1 MRETAAS
8 AAASAYRIIDPTTSK
23 EVGIVYAT
31 SLADAKR
38 QLVGPAE
45 TNLFAAYTTLQI
57 VPPTTEQPQMTSQKT
72 PPTATSPEMLSL
84 ALLGAIDWLLK
95 GLSLLTDAVV
105 LGSYLLMMWM
115 LGWPLWASLSLVLIG
130 TKVALALTGRHFT
143 RKLLRQHR
151 EAMESTIEQLQSILS
166 GASDAEKQQPSSDDA
181 PSAKPPVH

>member
-1 MRETAAS
+1 MSETAAS
-8 AAASAYRIIDPTTSK
+8 AATAAYRIIDPTTSK

-57 VPPTTEQPQMTSQKT
+57 VPPTTEQPQMPSQKT
-72 PPTATSPEMLSL
+72 PPSTATSPEMLSL

-105 LGSYLLMMWM
+105 ISSYLLMMWM

-166 GASDAEKQQPSSDDA
+166 DAAEKQQPSSDDA